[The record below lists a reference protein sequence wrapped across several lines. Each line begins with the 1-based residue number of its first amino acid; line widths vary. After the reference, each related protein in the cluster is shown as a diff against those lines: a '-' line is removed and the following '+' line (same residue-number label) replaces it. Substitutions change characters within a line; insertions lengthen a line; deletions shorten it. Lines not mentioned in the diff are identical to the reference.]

1 MPGPWFQALC
11 EWSFFLCS
19 WVPFLVHTWLLPM
32 RAWLFLMRVWPFLM
46 LPSSFSIRPPSPPP
60 PLHPFPHLPTL
71 PFSPLLLPLSPTC
84 IGPDLGRSR
93 QPDRVCHN
101 LLQIRVCIQGKN
113 LAVPW
118 DQFKNSSVFEGL
130 ACLFHFFQFFNVLH
144 SNQKPG
150 FA

>member
-1 MPGPWFQALC
+1 MVFLFMLLGSLPCAHLASPYARLAFSYASLAFPYAPLI
-11 EWSFFLCS
+11 FF
-19 WVPFLVHTWLLPM
+19 H
-32 RAWLFLMRVWPFLM
+32 
-46 LPSSFSIRPPSPPP
+46 PPPLPPP